1 MRRRKKNKL
10 YTFIIVFLLIDLL
23 AVLVVINTSNA
34 RYEST
39 AVSNTELE
47 VALYALEEDD
57 DYTISLNEMVP
68 REEPYVYRFTVTNT
82 DKNGRLSDVKLYYDL
97 KIIATTNMHL
107 NYKLYKN
114 QNYLSPSA
122 NSIVNL
128 DIVAPDEDGTFFR
141 TLTTSRVYFGFEEV
155 ETNEYTLLVYFP
167 ETFKN
172 SKYQDL
178 IESIQINIDSQQVV

>member
-68 REEPYVYRFTVTNT
+68 REEPYVYKFTVTNT

>member
-68 REEPYVYRFTVTNT
+68 REEPYVYKFTVTNT
-82 DKNGRLSDVKLYYDL
+82 DKNGKLSDVKLYYDL

>member
-68 REEPYVYRFTVTNT
+68 REEPYVYKFTVTNT
-82 DKNGRLSDVKLYYDL
+82 DKNGKLSDVKLYYDL

-128 DIVAPDEDGTFFR
+128 DIVAPDEDVTFFR

>member
-68 REEPYVYRFTVTNT
+68 REEPYVYKFTVTNT
-82 DKNGRLSDVKLYYDL
+82 DKNGKLSDVKLYYDL

-114 QNYLSPSA
+114 ENYLSPSA
-122 NSIVNL
+122 KSIVNL

>member
-1 MRRRKKNKL
+1 M
-10 YTFIIVFLLIDLL
+10 FIIVFLLIDLL
-23 AVLVVINTSNA
+23 AVLVIINTSNA

-68 REEPYVYRFTVTNT
+68 REEPYVYKFTVTNT
-82 DKNGRLSDVKLYYDL
+82 DKNGNLSDVKLYYDL

>member
-68 REEPYVYRFTVTNT
+68 REEPYVYKFTVTNT
-82 DKNGRLSDVKLYYDL
+82 DKNGKLSDVKLYYDL

-114 QNYLSPSA
+114 ENYLSPSA

>member
-68 REEPYVYRFTVTNT
+68 REEPYVYKFTVTNT

-114 QNYLSPSA
+114 ENYLSPSA

>member
-1 MRRRKKNKL
+1 M
-10 YTFIIVFLLIDLL
+10 YVFIIVFLLIDLL
-23 AVLVVINTSNA
+23 AILIMINTSNA

-47 VALYALEEDD
+47 IALYALEEDD
-57 DYTISLNEMVP
+57 TYTISLDEMVP
-68 REEPYVYRFTVTNT
+68 REDPYVYRFTVTNT
-82 DKNGRLSDVKLYYDL
+82 DKNGNLSEVRLYYDL

-122 NSIVNL
+122 TSIVNL
-128 DIVAPDEDGTFFR
+128 DIVAADADGTFFR
-141 TLTTSRVYFGFEEV
+141 TLTTSREYFGYQQV

-167 ETFKN
+167 ESFSD

-178 IESIQINIDSQQVV
+178 IESIQINIDSQQAV

>member
-1 MRRRKKNKL
+1 M
-10 YTFIIVFLLIDLL
+10 FIIVFLLIDLL
-23 AVLVVINTSNA
+23 AILIMINTSNA

-39 AVSNTELE
+39 AVASTELE
-47 VALYALEEDD
+47 VALYALEENDT
-57 DYTISLNEMVP
+57 YTISLDEMVP
-68 REEPYVYRFTVTNT
+68 REEPYVYKFTVTNT
-82 DKNGRLSDVKLYYDL
+82 DKNGKLTDVKLFYDL

-114 QNYLSPSA
+114 ENYLSPTAS
-122 NSIVNL
+122 SIVNL

-141 TLTTSRVYFGFEEV
+141 TLTTSRVYFGFESV

-167 ETFKN
+167 ESFKD

-178 IESIQINIDSQQVV
+178 IESIQINIDSQQAV